1 MLSMRVKRF
10 YNKTGRKLIFNGK
23 EPVGFDK
30 TKVECFNCHIRGQF
44 ARECKT
50 PRNQGNGNRDA
61 GYRSND
67 NTKRTVPVECLESV
81 EAQLIVQ
88 QKNEVVYEKKIAV
101 LEFKVKDKSN
111 AITRLKNQLDET
123 LREKDDLKAKLE
135 QFETSFKNLNKLINS
150 QLSAKDKIGL
160 GYGDQLNENDSSGS
174 ELFNSR
180 SSDGDDNQTNDRF
193 KKDNGYHVVPPPLT
207 GNYMPPLA
215 DLSFAG
221 LDDSVYRPTANK
233 TSASVSQVEA
243 STSQTSNT
251 SVEMPRVESV
261 RPSGVIIE
269 DWVSD
274 DEDIFQSNDLQA
286 TDKPSFKRIE
296 FTNARNESVKPKQA
310 EKPRMITQ
318 NPKRMAKSVLKDMGK
333 VTVLTRF
340 GRVLVSATKQSSF
353 RAAALTA
360 PNTSISN
367 EIVITVRVK
376 GVNTAGQIAVSVV
389 KGNRVTAIKASAG
402 CVWRPKMTDLN
413 NVSKYNS
420 GSWVSKRVNYIDPQ
434 GRLKHMTR
442 NKDFFT
448 DYQVI
453 DGGFVAFGGGTRG
466 GKITADLA
474 GFSLLTDQLNSST
487 MADLAFVQQH
497 NMVAYLEKND
507 GNAYFH
513 QILDFLTSSSVNFA
527 LTAVVVSESS
537 MRRDL
542 HLNYED
548 GTACLTV
555 NEIFENLAL
564 MGYET
569 ASDKL
574 TFYKVATTTASQ
586 PPKDP
591 NTYRRTKRGQNTKV
605 PHSGGSP
612 KKVGDEAINEEMLD
626 SMERAITTDASLE
639 AAQDSD
645 NITKTQS
652 TATLNEPHPQG
663 EGKGCSSCGDPQTKE
678 MSQEIRKTKEV
689 KHLTTKKEEIQ
700 TDVNY
705 KQWLRTLI
713 KMKEEKSNENGIAF
727 KMLRFFRSVRSIPH
741 FKPLYSLI
749 LRQRQRKAAQE
760 EVSWLPILEEY
771 ATIKPGIV
779 DDACLLASSQQGDRE
794 QYSIEEKQVFGRKTI
809 GLYEREQ
816 KFIHDFVPMDSE
828 KEEKKSMEPK
838 SEGKKNENATEY
850 GEGDGR
856 THVML

>member
-1 MLSMRVKRF
+1 MA
-10 YNKTGRKLIFNGK
+10 YT
-23 EPVGFDK
+23 
-30 TKVECFNCHIRGQF
+30 
-44 ARECKT
+44 
-50 PRNQGNGNRDA
+50 
-61 GYRSND
+61 SNSSGSD
-67 NTKRTVPVECLESV
+67 TE
-81 EAQLIVQ
+81 
-88 QKNEVVYEKKIAV
+88 KNEVVYKEKIAV
-101 LEFKVKDKSN
+101 LEFEVKDKSN
-111 AITRLKNQLDET
+111 AITRLKNY
-123 LREKDDLKAKLE
+123 
-135 QFETSFKNLNKLINS
+135 
-150 QLSAKDKIGL
+150 QLSAKDKTSL

-174 ELFNSR
+174 ELFNIVLDSR

-193 KKDNGYHVVPPPLT
+193 KKDNGYHAIPFPLT

-221 LDDSVYRPTANK
+221 LDDYVYRPTENK
-233 TSASVSQVEA
+233 SSASVSQVEA
-243 STSQTSNT
+243 SITLPSNT

-261 RPSGVIIE
+261 RP
-269 DWVSD
+269 
-274 DEDIFQSNDLQA
+274 
-286 TDKPSFKRIE
+286 T
-296 FTNARNESVKPKQA
+296 
-310 EKPRMITQ
+310 
-318 NPKRMAKSVLKDMGK
+318 
-333 VTVLTRF
+333 
-340 GRVLVSATKQSSF
+340 
-353 RAAALTA
+353 

-542 HLNYED
+542 HLNDED

-574 TFYKVATTTASQ
+574 TFYKVATATASQ

-591 NTYRRTKRGQNTKV
+591 NTCRRTKRGRNTKV
-605 PHSGGSP
+605 PQSGGSL
-612 KKVGDEAINEEMLD
+612 KKVGDEAINEDMLD
-626 SMERAITTDASLE
+626 SVERAITTDASLD

-652 TATLNEPHPQG
+652 TVTLNEPHPQG
-663 EGKGCSSCGDPQTKE
+663 EGSEGHTSGSEEGGCSSCGDPRTKE
-678 MSQEIRKTKEV
+678 KIQEIRKTKEV
-689 KHLTTKKEEIQ
+689 KHVTTKEGGNIDIDFDGFDDETVDATTTGVSIASAPVTTTGVAISTVEPRTPPTTTTVFDDK
-700 TDVNY
+700 DVTIAMA
-705 KQWLRTLI
+705 QTLI
-713 KMKEEKSNENGIAF
+713 KMKEEKAKENGIAF
-727 KMLRFFRSVRSIPH
+727 KDVKDSFRPVRSITTLQ
-741 FKPLYSLI
+741 PLLFIDPKDKGKGI
-749 LRQRQRKAAQE
+749 LVKGEPDKAEFEGYKKKKRQKKFQGCK
-760 EVSWLPILEEY
+760 SMKSMD
-771 ATIKPGIV
+771 TIQARIDV
-779 DDACLLASSQQGDRE
+779 MLCLLPKLQKGDSV
-794 QYSIEEKQVFGRKTI
+794 QYTI
-809 GLYEREQ
+809 
-816 KFIHDFVPMDSE
+816 
-828 KEEKKSMEPK
+828 
-838 SEGKKNENATEY
+838 
-850 GEGDGR
+850 
-856 THVML
+856 